1 MITTFG
7 LRAGVL
13 LLAALL
19 PLSAQQSNL
28 TSSASAPPAAADD
41 NTRPKV
47 PQLQQRENRYHL
59 APNDSFDVNFELSP
73 EFNQTVTVQP
83 DGFVSLRGAPG
94 VYGEGQTL
102 PELQSAIR
110 AAYSPILQEPEVTVV
125 LKEFDKPYFVTSGEV
140 TRPGK
145 YELRGDTTVAEAVAM
160 AGGFTRQAKHSQVA
174 LFRHVS
180 AELIEVHLIDVKQML
195 ASRNLA
201 EDMHLQ
207 PGDFVFVPQS
217 KISKIRQYLPASNLS
232 MYFNPTQF

>member
-1 MITTFG
+1 VV
-7 LRAGVL
+7 AV
-13 LLAALL
+13 
-19 PLSAQQSNL
+19 AQEGRPRVANVGSGPSGT
-28 TSSASAPPAAADD
+28 TSSGIAGGAWSPAL
-41 NTRPKV
+41 TGERRPQYRLHKSDV
-47 PQLQQRENRYHL
+47 IDINF
-59 APNDSFDVNFELSP
+59 SFSP

-83 DGFVSLRGAPG
+83 DGFLSLRGAPG

-102 PELQSAIR
+102 LELQSAIR

-125 LKEFDKPYFVTSGEV
+125 LKDFDKPYFVTSGEV

-160 AGGFTRQAKHSQVA
+160 AGGFTRQAKHSQVV

-180 AELIEVHLIDVKQML
+180 AELVEAHLVDVKRML
-195 ASRNLA
+195 HSRNLA

-217 KISKIRQYLPASNLS
+217 KISKIRQFLPASNLS
-232 MYFNPTQF
+232 MYINPTQF